1 MDLLSRGMREECG
14 AVASADSG
22 PVWPIGPREADRLE
36 SEADRLESETNRPPV
51 SISSTPF
58 SLSLSL
64 SLSLWNFLERNGSL
78 SKKNIDL
85 YHPV

>member
-64 SLSLWNFLERNGSL
+64 SLSGISWREMLVF
-78 SKKNIDL
+78 KKKKTIDL